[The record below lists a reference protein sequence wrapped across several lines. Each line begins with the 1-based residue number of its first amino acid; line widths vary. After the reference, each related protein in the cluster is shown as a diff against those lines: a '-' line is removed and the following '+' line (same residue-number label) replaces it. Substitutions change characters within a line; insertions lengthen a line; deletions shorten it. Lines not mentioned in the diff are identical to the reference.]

1 MVKIEKFRGSV
12 KKELEAITPEETL
25 ALLTSR
31 ARRAL
36 KRAMEGKNIDFKKLM
51 KKVAAFQAKTAGK
64 PVKEGAMPKAIK
76 TRVRA
81 AVVLPSW
88 VGLTFGIY
96 SGKEYKNVLITPDKI
111 GYRLGDFM
119 HTTTRVLH
127 SGPGIGATRGSKFI
141 PLK

>member
-1 MVKIEKFRGSV
+1 MVKIEKYRGSV
-12 KKELEAITPEETL
+12 KKELENISNEDALP
-25 ALLTSR
+25 LLTSR
-31 ARRAL
+31 SRRAL
-36 KRAMEGKNIDFKKLM
+36 KRAMEGKNLDMKKLM
-51 KKVAAFQAKTAGK
+51 KKVTAFKTKMAGV

-96 SGKEYKNVLITPDKI
+96 NGKEYKNILMTPDKI
-111 GYRLGDFM
+111 GYRLGDFL